1 MFVDGKF
8 FFVSVPT
15 LRCEHHQVGRSVLDQ
30 VDRIGANPNPGRV
43 ESNIVIRLTS
53 FIFLEFRIWNPE
65 SCLIRIDSEF
75 CLSRI
80 YFESDLR

>member
-1 MFVDGKF
+1 MDGKF
-8 FFVSVPT
+8 LLSVPT
-15 LRCEHHQVGRSVLDQ
+15 LRCEYQQVGRSVLDQ

-43 ESNIVIRLTS
+43 GSNIVIRLTS
-53 FIFLEFRIWNPE
+53 LFWNLEFRIWNPE

-80 YFESDLR
+80 LCPSRV